1 MDKVY
6 ENVNSNS
13 NSDSAPTLDA
23 SNSNS
28 GSTLT
33 NSNLMS
39 LPSFKQISEEE
50 QKNETLTNYLPDLSN
65 YQEIS
70 FKVIKDKN
78 EEKVF
83 KLYPDV
89 NFEENKKG
97 YYIFYNNNLEHL
109 KEFFTAELERLKYK
123 NPIVLYHISDF
134 LNKLDGKYDEDK
146 YYAPGRLISRLVS
159 YGYQPIVDEARSIA
173 NNLIKINEIENLFG
187 KDFKNRICEIVVKD
201 DKERIFDDF
210 TLNAANFF
218 CQNYNCRNDMKNL
231 SERIIQLGNSNYLN
245 EKEPLYFEA
254 ESKFRELEDIYKDKL
269 NYITELEKLLNIYL
283 QAIGENVTETEK
295 IKFLCFILNRASYYL
310 AHPSEQLLE
319 NNNLD
324 ILKKLDKLRRKIDNL
339 LLIYRYKFEQNQR
352 PILDIPISR
361 YKSLIDTFEK
371 KTIYMQTAEV
381 RKFIEDLEDFLEIKA
396 NNVKETKNFEALSIE
411 QIREIVVMRAGNLSS
426 NEKIKEAMEEKIDE
440 LEEKISDKKSEMLK
454 IAGEVG
460 VDAINKGAEFAF
472 NIPPFEGKKNI
483 SFIEKQK
490 KAMERINQLNS
501 EYKKLQ
507 KQLNNYQNKLEK
519 LKINQTYD
527 KDFINILKLYSQLYR
542 KKYHSRIDYSGIILS
557 EKKKFVQKKDK
568 NNVEKME
575 EIEELREYE
584 IKEISKDNID
594 N

>member
-1 MDKVY
+1 M
-6 ENVNSNS
+6 
-13 NSDSAPTLDA
+13 
-23 SNSNS
+23 
-28 GSTLT
+28 
-33 NSNLMS
+33 
-39 LPSFKQISEEE
+39 
-50 QKNETLTNYLPDLSN
+50 
-65 YQEIS
+65 
-70 FKVIKDKN
+70 
-78 EEKVF
+78 
-83 KLYPDV
+83 
-89 NFEENKKG
+89 
-97 YYIFYNNNLEHL
+97 
-109 KEFFTAELERLKYK
+109 
-123 NPIVLYHISDF
+123 
-134 LNKLDGKYDEDK
+134 
-146 YYAPGRLISRLVS
+146 ISRLFS
-159 YGYQPIVDEARSIA
+159 YGYQPVVDKARSIA

-187 KDFKNRICEIVVKD
+187 KDFKNRICDIVVKD
-201 DKERIFDDF
+201 DKEQIFDDF

-218 CQNYNCRNDMKNL
+218 CQNYKSRNDMKNL

-339 LLIYRYKFEQNQR
+339 LLIYRYKFEQNKR
-352 PILDIPISR
+352 PILDIQIAR
-361 YKSLIDTFEK
+361 YKSLIDTFEQT
-371 KTIYMQTAEV
+371 TIYMQTAEV
-381 RKFIEDLEDFLEIKA
+381 RKFIIDLEDSLERKA
-396 NNVKETKNFEALSIE
+396 NNLKEKEQNFDALSIE
-411 QIREIVVMRAGNLSS
+411 QIREIVVMRVGNLSS
-426 NEKIKEAMEEKIDE
+426 NEKIKEAVEEKIDE

-460 VDAINKGAEFAF
+460 VDAVNKGAEFVF
-472 NIPPFEGKKNI
+472 NIPPSEEKENI

-519 LKINQTYD
+519 LKINQNYD
-527 KDFINILKLYSQLYR
+527 IEFINILKLYSQLYR
-542 KKYHSRIDYSGIILS
+542 KNYHSKIDYSGIILS
-557 EKKKFVQKKDK
+557 EKRKFARVKDK
-568 NNVEKME
+568 NNVEIME
-575 EIEELREYE
+575 EMVNLREYE